1 MIKIYS
7 IKIFKREGD
16 FIALEN
22 INEKDS
28 NEIMREINK
37 LELYDTL
44 MIEKVKGDE
53 FKTKYRNEVN

>member
-7 IKIFKREGD
+7 IKIFKKEGD

-28 NEIMREINK
+28 NDIMREISK

>member
-1 MIKIYS
+1 MIKIFS

-22 INEKDS
+22 IDEK
-28 NEIMREINK
+28 EKKTIMQEINK

-44 MIEKVKGDE
+44 MIEKVTGDE
-53 FKTKYRNEVN
+53 FKTKYVKSE

>member
-22 INEKDS
+22 IDEKEKKTIMQ
-28 NEIMREINK
+28 EISK

-44 MIEKVKGDE
+44 MIEKVNGDE
-53 FKTKYRNEVN
+53 FKTKYVKGA